1 MRKSEDSV
9 VWYLD
14 FWIFT
19 ATALGRMDSIPAEI
33 QGNEEYTDENEKTT
47 FITQGAVIAA
57 IYVVLVFV
65 FDYWSFGP
73 IQFRVAEALTIL
85 PVFTP
90 AAVPGLFIGCLIAN
104 ITGGAVIWDIVFGSL
119 ATLIGAVGTYM
130 LRKHPWAAPLPP
142 ILANTVIVPFV
153 LKYAYGTEGMLWYFM
168 LTVGPGEV
176 IVCGVLGSLLRVALK
191 KYRNTLFHE

>member
-1 MRKSEDSV
+1 MK
-9 VWYLD
+9 
-14 FWIFT
+14 
-19 ATALGRMDSIPAEI
+19 MK
-33 QGNEEYTDENEKTT
+33 KTT

-90 AAVPGLFIGCLIAN
+90 AAVPGLFI
-104 ITGGAVIWDIVFGSL
+104 GSL

-168 LTVGPGEV
+168 LTVGLGEV

>member
-1 MRKSEDSV
+1 MK
-9 VWYLD
+9 
-14 FWIFT
+14 
-19 ATALGRMDSIPAEI
+19 MK
-33 QGNEEYTDENEKTT
+33 KTT

-153 LKYAYGTEGMLWYFM
+153 VKICVWYRRHAVVFYADRGTWGSDCLRCIRQSAQN
-168 LTVGPGEV
+168 GIKEV
-176 IVCGVLGSLLRVALK
+176 PQ
-191 KYRNTLFHE
+191 YTLS

>member
-1 MRKSEDSV
+1 MK
-9 VWYLD
+9 
-14 FWIFT
+14 
-19 ATALGRMDSIPAEI
+19 MK
-33 QGNEEYTDENEKTT
+33 KTT

-119 ATLIGAVGTYM
+119 ATLIGACGTYA
-130 LRKHPWAAPLPP
+130 LRKHKWLAPLPP
-142 ILANTVIVPFV
+142 IVANTIIVPFV
-153 LKYAYGTEGMLWYFM
+153 LAYVYMAEGTIPFFM
-168 LTVGPGEV
+168 LTVGIGEV
-176 IVCGVLGSLLRVALK
+176 ISCYVLGMILYKVLNN
-191 KYRNTLFHE
+191 YRSVIFKNED

>member
-1 MRKSEDSV
+1 M

-57 IYVVLVFV
+57 IYAVLVFV

-168 LTVGPGEV
+168 LTVGLGEV

-191 KYRNTLFHE
+191 KYTLS